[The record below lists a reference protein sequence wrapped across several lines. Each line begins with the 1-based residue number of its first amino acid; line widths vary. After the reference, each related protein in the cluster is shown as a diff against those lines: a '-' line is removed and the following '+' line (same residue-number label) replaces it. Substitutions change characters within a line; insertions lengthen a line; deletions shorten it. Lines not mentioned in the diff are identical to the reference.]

1 MTFKVIAAG
10 KMNRLALL
18 LAGVAIA
25 GAAGPAA
32 AQTAVYVTA
41 FGGSDS
47 PGRETLDGANSSG
60 AARHIEATLDDGS
73 IFGAALGVTSPDYS
87 FGRFRAEVEVS
98 SRKSDLQG
106 IELNGVARTIRDDG
120 NVSVSTGMVQ
130 ALYDTP
136 LYWDRVRFHV
146 GAGYGFAAVD
156 HNLGYLVANAA
167 AIGSSPGNFLINI
180 PNAETTSAYQV
191 MAGAEFVLTPT
202 WSLTA
207 DVRSL
212 RVGDLQAQRFIENSI
227 INGTPT
233 TTGTLDSV
241 LSADY
246 SSTSYTVGLKY
257 AF

>member
-1 MTFKVIAAG
+1 
-10 KMNRLALL
+10 MNRLVFLA
-18 LAGVAIA
+18 AGVAIA
-25 GAAGPAA
+25 AAAGPAA
-32 AQTAVYVTA
+32 AQTGVYVTA
-41 FGGSDS
+41 FGGVDS
-47 PGRETLDGANSSG
+47 PEETLDGANPAG
-60 AARHIEATLDDGS
+60 AVRHIEVTLEDGS
-73 IFGAALGVTSPDYS
+73 IYGGALGVASSEYA

-98 SRKSDLQG
+98 SRKSDLEG
-106 IELNGVARTIRDDG
+106 IELNDVARTIREDRS
-120 NVSVSTGMVQ
+120 VAVSTGMIQ
-130 ALYDTP
+130 AIYDTP
-136 LYWDRVRFHV
+136 LYWDRVRFHI

-180 PNAETTSAYQV
+180 PNSETTSAYQI
-191 MAGAEFVLTPT
+191 MAGAEVVLAPR

-212 RVGDLQAQRFIENSI
+212 NVGDLQAQRFVENSI

-233 TTGTLDSV
+233 TIGTLDSV

-246 SSTSYTVGLKY
+246 SSMSYTVGLKY